1 MPELKPCPF
10 CGGEALVS
18 EFIGHGFRSYPVG
31 CKERKTL
38 MKYVDSKEAAI
49 QAWNTRAYEEKNDAN
64 V

>member
-18 EFIGHGFRSYPVG
+18 EFIGHSFRSYSVG
-31 CKERKTL
+31 CKECKTL

-49 QAWNTRAYEEKNDAN
+49 KAWNTRAYEDKNNAN